1 MLDLPTPGRPA
12 SAMSLAMALSTF
24 LNKIHEAQV
33 SSISAPCVDREC
45 LQRVKN
51 RPDDPET
58 PFPICPEQQDII

>member
-1 MLDLPTPGRPA
+1 
-12 SAMSLAMALSTF
+12 MSLAMALSTF
-24 LNKIHEAQV
+24 LNKIHAAQV